1 MAKPKQQKPNFDIG
15 DLLEFINQ
23 PKVKAVTNLSQGK
36 LTSQDVMGVMGGGYQ
51 SKAAPYSGVVADA
64 YNTKV
69 KTDYETA
76 KFLADFALPFSEGQ
90 RLVQGKSEPMDP
102 LWAALSVAPL
112 GKAAKK
118 VKNFDKEI
126 KMLIKMFG
134 GSKMGRNQ
142 YVGSNSGSGPYEG
155 QYSPMDI
162 LLMQLAGE

>member
-1 MAKPKQQKPNFDIG
+1 MAKPKKQKPSFDIG
-15 DLLEFINQ
+15 DLLGFLNQ
-23 PKVKAVTNLSQGK
+23 PKVKAATNLSQGK
-36 LTSQDVMGVMGGGYQ
+36 LTSQDVMGLMGGGQ
-51 SKAAPYSGVVADA
+51 SKAAPYSDVLAQAG
-64 YNTKV
+64 NQKV

-76 KFLADFALPFSEGQ
+76 KFLADWYTPFSEGQ

-134 GSKMGRNQ
+134 GSKMGRSQ

-155 QYSPMDI
+155 QYSPLEL
-162 LLMQLAGE
+162 LLMQLQGG

>member
-1 MAKPKQQKPNFDIG
+1 MAKPKKQKPSFDIG
-15 DLLEFINQ
+15 DLLEFLNK
-23 PKVKAVTNLSQGK
+23 PKVKAATNLSQGK
-36 LTSQDVMGVMGGGYQ
+36 LTSQDVMGVMGNNQ
-51 SKAAPYSGVVADA
+51 SAAAPYSGVIADA

-112 GKAAKK
+112 GKGVKK
-118 VKNFDKEI
+118 LKNLDKQT

-142 YVGSNSGSGPYEG
+142 YVGSNSGSTDYT
-155 QYSPMDI
+155 YSPLE
-162 LLMQLAGE
+162 LLLLQLQGG

>member
-15 DLLEFINQ
+15 DLLEFLNQ
-23 PKVKAVTNLSQGK
+23 PKVKAATNLSQGK
-36 LTSQDVMGVMGGGYQ
+36 LTSQDVMGVMGNNQ

-64 YNTKV
+64 YNAKV

-90 RLVQGKSEPMDP
+90 RLVQGKSQPMDP
-102 LWAALSVAPL
+102 LWAALSIAPL
-112 GKAAKK
+112 GKAGKK
-118 VKNFDKEI
+118 LKNVDKEI

-142 YVGSNSGSGPYEG
+142 YVGSNSGSTDYT
-155 QYSPMDI
+155 YSPLE
-162 LLMQLAGE
+162 LLLLQIAGN

>member
-23 PKVKAVTNLSQGK
+23 PKVKAVTNLSKGK
-36 LTSQDVMGVMGGGYQ
+36 LTSQDVMGVMGNNQ
-51 SKAAPYSGVVADA
+51 SKAAPYSGFVAEA
-64 YNTKV
+64 ANQKV
-69 KTDYETA
+69 KNDYETV

-142 YVGSNSGSGPYEG
+142 YVGSNSGSTDT

-162 LLMQLAGE
+162 LLMQLAGG